1 MIVLNLVSFSQTIF
15 ELIIYIVFT
24 LQIHLNKWIYIT
36 CQILI
41 WKMWILIILPSSNR
55 QWLLDKS
62 AGISIPFTSALV
74 SSNHCQLF
82 DRRFFPS
89 AFFFINVCDAW
100 LPSMPSSQITI
111 SFWWSSPVTHGQLFN
126 PCVRPAD
133 RCIYHHRDGTP
144 ISSIRSWFLIPLCHR
159 QWRTDARF
167 IPEQLN

>member
-1 MIVLNLVSFSQTIF
+1 MNIYNLSHSNMKNVNF
-15 ELIIYIVFT
+15 Y
-24 LQIHLNKWIYIT
+24 YIT
-36 CQILI
+36 IDNGC
-41 WKMWILIILPSSNR
+41 WIE
-55 QWLLDKS
+55 
-62 AGISIPFTSALV
+62 ALV
-74 SSNHCQLF
+74 YRYHLHQRLYPATIANCSIVDSFRVH
-82 DRRFFPS
+82 
-89 AFFFINVCDAW
+89 FFFINVCDAW